1 MVEIKTSNGTVFLRR
16 DAVLSL
22 SVNLNAA
29 GKPIAAETIAIVTG
43 GAAVLLHAQISDVA
57 KALGFDRDDEPTP
70 LNQFAVRVTKMI
82 DGFEAKRQQMEAI
95 IAARM
100 NGFGGIGPAPT
111 AEQIAELNKM
121 VDEFDPHSEEEDD
134 SEAWKK
140 GRRDAA

>member
-29 GKPIAAETIAIVTG
+29 GKPIAAETIAIVHG

-70 LNQFAVRVTKMI
+70 LSQFALRVTKMI
-82 DGFEAKRQQMEAI
+82 DGFEAKRAQMEAM

-100 NGFGGIGPAPT
+100 NGFGGVGPQPT
-111 AEQIAELNKM
+111 AEQLDHLNKM
-121 VDEFDPHSEEEDD
+121 VDEFGQDEDDD